1 MMTRLFILEALPVL
15 TAKKTG
21 VTDRNIFCV
30 CITRTFKIFVLYELA
45 KTTQFFNANSPVR
58 SCVYFKLVLT
68 IYVADNCRLCD
79 VKINVF
85 TFHATS
91 FEY

>member
-1 MMTRLFILEALPVL
+1 MYYA
-15 TAKKTG
+15 
-21 VTDRNIFCV
+21 
-30 CITRTFKIFVLYELA
+30 RTFKIFVLYELA

-58 SCVYFKLVLT
+58 SCVSCKLVFND
-68 IYVADNCRLCD
+68 YAADNCLLCD

-85 TFHATS
+85 TFYATS